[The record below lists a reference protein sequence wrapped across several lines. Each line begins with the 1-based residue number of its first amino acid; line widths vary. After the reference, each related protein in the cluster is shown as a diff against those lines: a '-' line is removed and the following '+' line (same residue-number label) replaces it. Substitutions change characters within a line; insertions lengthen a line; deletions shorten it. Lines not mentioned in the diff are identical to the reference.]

1 MPYDFIDQN
10 IVASCLIQ
18 SHTDD
23 SFYNPVANSHTGYA
37 FDGNYYS
44 LGSIVNGHQ
53 QASWFTEYGTN
64 PFRGDKAAFPSY
76 GLVLLSPVSLVILDQ
91 TKSVTQATALP
102 LWMQFILA
110 DNNALANN
118 FNFSLQGFLPQ
129 SVCYADGIVSVTYSP
144 DAGNFGFQFF
154 NISATSIASNILTVT
169 TEVNDLQAYAALIA
183 PLQVYV
189 MLSGTAEP
197 FLNQQ
202 IFAVTPTSTTQFTA
216 NLTGVNYSNPTDTG
230 VARLLLLPPYPAPY
244 PSVANQSHMV
254 VSIDFGQDSVYL
266 DVGA

>member
-1 MPYDFIDQN
+1 MSYDFIDQN

-44 LGSIVNGHQ
+44 LGSIVNGHR
-53 QASWFTEYGTN
+53 QASWFTAFGTN
-64 PFRGDKAAFPSY
+64 PYRGDQAAFPTY

-91 TKSVTQATALP
+91 SKSVSQASALP
-102 LWMQFILA
+102 LWMQFILG

-129 SVCYADGIVSVTYSP
+129 SVCYADGILSVTYSP
-144 DAGNFGFQFF
+144 DAGNAGFEFF
-154 NISATSIASNILTVT
+154 YVTATSIASNVLTV
-169 TEVNDLQAYAALIA
+169 NALDSDFA
-183 PLQVYV
+183 LGDYV
-189 MLSGTAEP
+189 TLSGTAEP

-202 IFAVTPTSTTQFTA
+202 TVQLTGASAGTFTA
-216 NLTGVNYSNPTDTG
+216 NFTAADYTNPTDTG
-230 VARLLLLPPYPAPY
+230 TARLLLLPPYPGLY
-244 PSVANQSHMV
+244 PDVPSQSHMV
-254 VSIDFGQDSVYL
+254 VNIDFGQDSVYL

>member
-1 MPYDFIDQN
+1 MAYDFIDQN

-44 LGSIVNGHQ
+44 QGVIQAGIQ

-64 PFRGDKAAFPSY
+64 VYRGDKAAFPTY

-91 TKSVTQATALP
+91 TISVSVASALP

-118 FNFSLQGFLPQ
+118 FNGAVQGFLPA
-129 SVCYADGIVSVTYSP
+129 SVCYADGVISVTYTP
-144 DAGNFGFQFF
+144 DAGNEPAELG
-154 NISATSIASNILTVT
+154 
-169 TEVNDLQAYAALIA
+169 AA
-183 PLQVYV
+183 PQP
-189 MLSGTAEP
+189 P
-197 FLNQQ
+197 FLTTNL
-202 IFAVTPTSTTQFTA
+202 PT
-216 NLTGVNYSNPTDTG
+216 NYPIVS
-230 VARLLLLPPYPAPY
+230 A
-244 PSVANQSHMV
+244 QSRMV
-254 VSIDFGQDSVYL
+254 VSIDFVRDFVYL
-266 DVGA
+266 DVAVGPQIPPLA